1 MSSASQLTMHS
12 QTSVEQANI
21 PAKFRQP
28 LLERRPENTNPI
40 GRVCPTSGNH
50 LQRFGC
56 QRNEFQQV
64 PQQEGQRPLT
74 VRRGGFVK
82 YFLNDLEGFC
92 EGGPVEVNGGVS
104 ISSFPTGPS
113 AITSEAGVGQVP
125 CLINH
130 IAGDLQLFLLHL
142 NLGFFR
148 LDQKKMVSTIAS
160 SLEKRDN
167 QPSQRSTERLP
178 RVCCQ
183 RSLPSNTWLP
193 RAKVRFGFDA
203 TARCAAWD

>member
-1 MSSASQLTMHS
+1 MHS

-21 PAKFRQP
+21 PAKLRQP
-28 LLERRPENTNPI
+28 LFERRPENTNPI

-64 PQQEGQRPLT
+64 PQQGQRPLT

-82 YFLNDLEGFC
+82 YFLNDFGGFC
-92 EGGPVEVNGGVS
+92 EGGSVEIDGGVS